1 MVFGLRIR
9 LLPAVLRLVERTL
22 LRLDLDG
29 DWLEVLSVLWLL
41 VKALGRVHL
50 LAEGTIGLALLRL
63 GLQLL
68 ELGGVSTVAL
78 LDELGDLG
86 EDLLEAEDGLV
97 IEDGRRTKLVDLDRV
112 RILKLER
119 LTAFSDQLL
128 NESLLRDFQRR
139 LQVRLALYSLAH
151 FE

>member
-128 NESLLRDFQRR
+128 NESLL
-139 LQVRLALYSLAH
+139 
-151 FE
+151 

>member
-97 IEDGRRTKLVDLDRV
+97 IEDGRRTKLVDLDCV

-128 NESLLRDFQRR
+128 NESLL
-139 LQVRLALYSLAH
+139 
-151 FE
+151 

>member
-97 IEDGRRTKLVDLDRV
+97 IEDGRRTKLVDLDFV

-128 NESLLRDFQRR
+128 NESLL
-139 LQVRLALYSLAH
+139 
-151 FE
+151 

>member
-97 IEDGRRTKLVDLDRV
+97 IEDGRRTKLVDLDCV

-119 LTAFSDQLL
+119 LTAFGDQLL
-128 NESLLRDFQRR
+128 NESLL
-139 LQVRLALYSLAH
+139 
-151 FE
+151 